1 MNQSLVS
8 MFLELHTDVHFL
20 ANGSLTAVRYGNK
33 ILVTV
38 RSYAVA
44 VALGSPWCRK
54 TPSITCQ
61 ERVGLSWVTKA
72 LMPLSEHHVP
82 QT

>member
-1 MNQSLVS
+1 
-8 MFLELHTDVHFL
+8 MFLELHTNLHFL
-20 ANGSLTAVRYGNK
+20 ADGSLTAVRYRDK

-38 RSYAVA
+38 RSCTVA
-44 VALGSPWCRK
+44 VALGSPLWRK

-61 ERVGLSWVTKA
+61 EHVGLSWVTKA
-72 LMPLSEHHVP
+72 LMPLTEHHVP